1 MVISP
6 ATKRW
11 LNDVLSRNFSGSCPR
26 WQGLYTQGGWQYIPG
41 ICLVY
46 TPQFGLSIY
55 RPYIQR
61 FARNYFLLISTSSLK
76 NSRTGAH
83 FYPNRKTGKKFKRMP
98 KKQPP
103 PNTNTIKNRRL
114 APTYCSWYRGAIQ
127 TPAYTV
133 LSNIYQ
139 AHTWYILLLNIGD
152 QYVIGIYPVYTG
164 QSNMCRGIYCPQ
176 YT

>member
-1 MVISP
+1 MAYYV
-6 ATKRW
+6 K
-11 LNDVLSRNFSGSCPR
+11 RNFAEPTHARTHSA
-26 WQGLYTQGGWQYIPG
+26 YTQGIFLVPAPGGRAYIPRGWQYIPG
-41 ICLVY
+41 ICQVY

-103 PNTNTIKNRRL
+103 PNTNAIKTAALPPHIAPGTGEQYRPRR
-114 APTYCSWYRGAIQ
+114 I
-127 TPAYTV
+127 
-133 LSNIYQ
+133 LS
-139 AHTWYILLLNIGD
+139 
-152 QYVIGIYPVYTG
+152 
-164 QSNMCRGIYCPQ
+164 
-176 YT
+176 

>member
-1 MVISP
+1 MRQRE
-6 ATKRW
+6 TRRETTGDKGRQ
-11 LNDVLSRNFSGSCPR
+11 DPR
-26 WQGLYTQGGWQYIPG
+26 EGGHTIQHQGGHLIKELFWFLPQVVGLIYLGGWQYIPG

-83 FYPNRKTGKKFKRMP
+83 VYPNRKTGKKFQRMP

-114 APTYCSWYRGAIQ
+114 APTYCSWYRGAI
-127 TPAYTV
+127 
-133 LSNIYQ
+133 
-139 AHTWYILLLNIGD
+139 
-152 QYVIGIYPVYTG
+152 
-164 QSNMCRGIYCPQ
+164 
-176 YT
+176 

>member
-1 MVISP
+1 MVQGIFLVP
-6 ATKRW
+6 VPGGRAYI
-11 LNDVLSRNFSGSCPR
+11 PR
-26 WQGLYTQGGWQYIPG
+26 GVGNIYHYIPG

-83 FYPNRKTGKKFKRMP
+83 VYPNRKTGKKFQRMP

-114 APTYCSWYRGAIQ
+114 APTFTYCSWYRGAI
-127 TPAYTV
+127 
-133 LSNIYQ
+133 
-139 AHTWYILLLNIGD
+139 
-152 QYVIGIYPVYTG
+152 
-164 QSNMCRGIYCPQ
+164 
-176 YT
+176 

>member
-1 MVISP
+1 MSNAI
-6 ATKRW
+6 
-11 LNDVLSRNFSGSCPR
+11 LQNPR
-26 WQGLYTQGGWQYIPG
+26 TCAHTVHTLKECFWFLPQVVGLIYLGGWQCIPG

-46 TPQFGLSIY
+46 IPQFGLSIY

-83 FYPNRKTGKKFKRMP
+83 VYPNRKTGKKFKRMP

-114 APTYCSWYRGAIQ
+114 APTYCSRYRGAI
-127 TPAYTV
+127 
-133 LSNIYQ
+133 
-139 AHTWYILLLNIGD
+139 
-152 QYVIGIYPVYTG
+152 
-164 QSNMCRGIYCPQ
+164 
-176 YT
+176 